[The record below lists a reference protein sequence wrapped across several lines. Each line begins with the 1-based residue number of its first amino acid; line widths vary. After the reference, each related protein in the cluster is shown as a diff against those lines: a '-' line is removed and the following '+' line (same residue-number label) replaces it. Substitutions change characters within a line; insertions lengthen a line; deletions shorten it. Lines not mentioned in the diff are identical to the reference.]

1 MVKLAVGSVAILA
14 YSDSDRA
21 AVRPRPVLVVAH
33 GEHRDIIV
41 CQITSRPYGSASA
54 IEISDD
60 DFAQGQLPH
69 RGFVAYPRRRRIE
82 VPAEGGSVSLMWEA
96 EGKLLSDEF
105 PDSSPPTWRQRLL
118 GWAVIAAIVL
128 LGWWRYA

>member
-69 RGFVAYPRRRRIE
+69 RGFVRSDRIFSTDASLVIGHVGALEPQMRRLILQQICSQFD
-82 VPAEGGSVSLMWEA
+82 G
-96 EGKLLSDEF
+96 
-105 PDSSPPTWRQRLL
+105 
-118 GWAVIAAIVL
+118 
-128 LGWWRYA
+128 